1 MLGSLSCPRQLWGFR
16 FLVCKMEAMRIRAVS
31 LAVVNMESGDGS
43 EEELE
48 EEEEKEEEEGAFM
61 VFKQNNPFHTCHGIG
76 RCC

>member
-1 MLGSLSCPRQLWGFR
+1 
-16 FLVCKMEAMRIRAVS
+16 
-31 LAVVNMESGDGS
+31 MESGDGS

>member
-1 MLGSLSCPRQLWGFR
+1 M
-16 FLVCKMEAMRIRAVS
+16 S

>member
-1 MLGSLSCPRQLWGFR
+1 
-16 FLVCKMEAMRIRAVS
+16 MEVMRIKAVS
-31 LAVVNMESGDGS
+31 LAVVNIESGDGS

-61 VFKQNNPFHTCHGIG
+61 VFERNNSLHTCHGIG